1 MVDGTTD
8 GRVIERSSVQR
19 TPADVAVPLVIA
31 HTIAA
36 FGGLVIAALFGLL
49 VSIKFNAPEFLSQHA
64 WSTWGRLRYDHTQ
77 GILYAWLG
85 NAFIAFLY
93 YAIPYLTRRPVT
105 SRKLGW
111 WMFWIWNV
119 VAVLGGWTLV
129 LTGHSQPLE
138 WAEFPLVIASCIEV
152 AFGLLIVQF
161 GLPFLACGAA
171 ELYVA
176 GWYLLGGMT
185 FTFLAYP
192 LGNIMPHLVPG
203 AMGAAFSGLW
213 IHDAVGIFVTP
224 FATAI
229 AYFTIPAVTRKP
241 IYSHFYSMVGF
252 WLLFLVYPLNGI
264 HHYVYSSLPM
274 SAQHVS
280 EIASIYQGV
289 DVILVV
295 TNLLLSIS
303 ILSEGAALR
312 DIPLRFVW
320 TSVVLYLV
328 VSLQGSIQAVM
339 TFNSFIHFTDFV
351 IGHSHLAMIGF
362 ASFAAMGGI
371 SHVWQRLPGVRQSR
385 RVLAWSYWL
394 MVIGLALMV
403 IDLTSGGLVQASLWR
418 QHLPWI
424 ESVRASATYWGIR
437 TASGVIL
444 LAGFVA
450 FGASF
455 VTGERHT
462 EGQLVVMREQLP
474 QSPGR
479 GQAHLWI
486 TTAYA
491 TTFGAGLVFFII
503 SFLALAVFPAFEL
516 HKEMARTTPPGVH
529 LRLTASELHGRQLYG
544 VDGCAYCHTQQVRFT
559 RADTERFG
567 PPTQAWETQNQFPQ
581 MWGTRRVGPD
591 LARETARHTDDWQLV
606 HLYNPRYVVP
616 DSMMPS
622 YPWVFKGSPEKPSQD
637 AIDIVAYLNTLGRAQ
652 QEANPSHPSRV
663 FVNPVAM
670 GYQDPGDGR
679 RVFAEN
685 CAGCHG
691 ENADGR
697 SAGGR
702 ALRPTAFN
710 LAGFRLSDEVVWRA
724 LEQGVPGSSM
734 PSWNDLPSSQFAA
747 VLAYVHEV
755 GHASDLKAT
764 EQIAPDPVLMEAGK
778 RIFDTHCVR
787 CHGENLA
794 GNGPEANRY
803 LPRPA
808 NFHQIMPSFTASARI
823 MREGVPGSAMPAW
836 PLLTSNEVQA
846 VTFYMRSFYEGGPDM
861 RPALNPATPAANKR
875 ADREPALPQAQ
886 PIVSMGGMQ

>member
-1 MVDGTTD
+1 MVGDISDRRGLEQ
-8 GRVIERSSVQR
+8 GRIQR
-19 TPADVAVPLVIA
+19 PPATVAVPLVVA

-93 YAIPYLTRRPVT
+93 YAVPYLTRRPIT

-111 WMFWIWNV
+111 WMFAIWNV

-138 WAEFPLVIASCIEV
+138 WAEFPLVIASCIEL

-303 ILSEGAALR
+303 IMKEGAALR
-312 DIPLRFVW
+312 DVPLRFVW

-371 SHVWQRLPGVRQSR
+371 SHVWQQLPGVRQSR

-424 ESVRASATYWGIR
+424 ESVRASTTYWGIR

-444 LAGFVA
+444 LAGFIA
-450 FGASF
+450 FGVSF
-455 VTGERHT
+455 FTGERHAAGEVT
-462 EGQLVVMREQLP
+462 VMPEQVP
-474 QSPGR
+474 QSPGHGR
-479 GQAHLWI
+479 AHLWI

-516 HKEMARTTPPGVH
+516 HREMARTTPPGVH
-529 LRLTASELHGRQLYG
+529 LQLTASELHGRQLYG
-544 VDGCAYCHTQQVRFT
+544 ADGCAYCHTQQVRFT

-567 PPTQAWETQNQFPQ
+567 SPTEAWETQNQFPQ

-591 LARETARHTDDWQLV
+591 LARETGRHTNDWQLV

-652 QEANPSHPSRV
+652 QEANPSHPLPA
-663 FVNPVAM
+663 FVDPVAM
-670 GYQDPGDGR
+670 GYQDPADGR

-697 SAGGR
+697 SAGGG
-702 ALRPTAFN
+702 ALRPNAFN
-710 LAGFRLSDEVVWRA
+710 LAGFRLSDKVVWRA

-734 PSWNDLPSSQFAA
+734 PSWNNLPSSEFAA
-747 VLAYVHEV
+747 VISYVHDV
-755 GHASDLKAT
+755 GHAPDLRPA
-764 EQIAPDPVLMEAGK
+764 EQIADDPVLMEAGK
-778 RIFDTHCVR
+778 RIFETHCVR
-787 CHGENLA
+787 CHGEDLA
-794 GNGPEANRY
+794 GDGPEANRY

-808 NFHQIMPSFTASARI
+808 NFHQIMPSYAASARI

-861 RPALNPATPAANKR
+861 RPALNSGTSAANKR
-875 ADREPALPQAQ
+875 TGSEPAQAHTNQ
-886 PIVSMGGMQ
+886 DRTMGGMQ

>member
-1 MVDGTTD
+1 
-8 GRVIERSSVQR
+8 
-19 TPADVAVPLVIA
+19 
-31 HTIAA
+31 
-36 FGGLVIAALFGLL
+36 
-49 VSIKFNAPEFLSQHA
+49 
-64 WSTWGRLRYDHTQ
+64 
-77 GILYAWLG
+77 
-85 NAFIAFLY
+85 
-93 YAIPYLTRRPVT
+93 
-105 SRKLGW
+105 
-111 WMFWIWNV
+111 
-119 VAVLGGWTLV
+119 
-129 LTGHSQPLE
+129 
-138 WAEFPLVIASCIEV
+138 VIASCIEL
-152 AFGLLIVQF
+152 AFGLLFVQF

-176 GWYLLGGMT
+176 GWYLLGGIT

-303 ILSEGAALR
+303 IFTEGAALR
-312 DIPLRFVW
+312 DVPLRFVW

-371 SHVWQRLPGVRQSR
+371 SHAWQRLPGVRQSR

-394 MVIGLALMV
+394 MVVGLALMV

-418 QHLPWI
+418 QQLPWI
-424 ESVRASATYWGIR
+424 ESVRASASYWGIR

-444 LAGFVA
+444 LAGFIA
-450 FGASF
+450 FGVSF
-455 VTGERHT
+455 FVGERHPAG
-462 EGQLVVMREQLP
+462 ELIVMPEQVLP

-479 GQAHLWI
+479 GRAHLWI

-491 TTFGAGLVFFII
+491 TTFGAGLVFFVI
-503 SFLALAVFPAFEL
+503 SFLALAVYPAFEL
-516 HKEMARTTPPGVH
+516 RREMTRTTPKGVH
-529 LRLTASELHGRQLYG
+529 LQLTAAEAHGRHLYG
-544 VDGCAYCHTQQVRFT
+544 INGCAYCHTQQVRFT
-559 RADTERFG
+559 RADITRFG
-567 PPTQAWETQNQFPQ
+567 PPTEAWETQNQFPQ

-591 LARETARHTDDWQLV
+591 LAREIGKHTDDWQLV

-622 YPWVFKGSPEKPSQD
+622 YPWVFNGSADRPSQD
-637 AIDIVAYLNTLGRAQ
+637 ALDVVAYLNTLGRA
-652 QEANPSHPSRV
+652 EAEATPPQPAPV
-663 FVNPVAM
+663 YVQPVNL
-670 GYQDPGDGR
+670 GYQDPADGK

-691 ENADGR
+691 EHADGR

-710 LAGFRLSDEVVWRA
+710 LAGFRLSDDVVWRA

-747 VLAYVHEV
+747 ALAYVHAV
-755 GHASDLKAT
+755 GRAPDLQADQ
-764 EQIAPDPVLMEAGK
+764 QIAADPDLMEAGK
-778 RIFDTHCVR
+778 RIFVTHCVR

-794 GNGPEANRY
+794 GDGPEANRY

-808 NFHQIMPSFTASARI
+808 NFHQMMPSCAASARI
-823 MREGVPGSAMPAW
+823 LHEGVPGSAMPAW

-846 VTFYMRSFYEGGPDM
+846 VTFYMRSFYQGGPDL
-861 RPALNPATPAANKR
+861 RPALSQDAPAENKR
-875 ADREPALPQAQ
+875 ADTHAPQSGATAAA
-886 PIVSMGGMQ
+886 SMGGMQ